1 MPEHEP
7 MNPEIAAAL
16 RAYEIE
22 MRDGTERSQ
31 KRTLDAL
38 RATQR
43 RLGGVAVV
51 ASHDS
56 EPKPRPT
63 DTGEQQLA
71 ASS

>member
-1 MPEHEP
+1 MPEREP

-31 KRTLDAL
+31 KRTLEVL

-43 RLGGVAVV
+43 RLGSAAVV
-51 ASHDS
+51 ASNGAEQKS
-56 EPKPRPT
+56 QPAE
-63 DTGEQQLA
+63 TGEQLA
-71 ASS
+71 AS

>member
-1 MPEHEP
+1 

-31 KRTLDAL
+31 KRTLEAL

-43 RLGGVAVV
+43 RIGGAAVI
-51 ASHDS
+51 AANGA
-56 EPKPRPT
+56 EKRPQT
-63 DTGEQQLA
+63 TGETGEQQLA
-71 ASS
+71 AS